1 MDQAQRNPRPRWR
14 LRLVAYLRVSTDRQA
29 ERGLGLHVQE
39 QAVRAWAKAN
49 GHRITMWCR
58 DEGVSGSNGL
68 GTRAALPE
76 ALRVLRTGAADGLV
90 VYRLDRLA
98 RDLVLQEQLLAEVRR
113 IGRQVFTTSAG
124 EAAFLEEH
132 PDDPSR
138 KLIRQI
144 LGAVSEYERAMI
156 RLRMQ
161 SGRIS
166 RRERGDYAGYG
177 SPPYG
182 WRAER
187 GGRGEGVR
195 LVEVE
200 SEQVTLARIAELR
213 VGGASLRQIAEALER
228 EGHKTRRDGKPF
240 TRKDKDGR
248 EVEHTPRRWHPQT
261 LAAIIR
267 RLDDR

>member
-1 MDQAQRNPRPRWR
+1 
-14 LRLVAYLRVSTDRQA
+14 VSTDRQA
-29 ERGLGLHVQE
+29 EQGLGLQLQE
-39 QAVRAWAKAN
+39 QAIRAWAKAN
-49 GHRITMWCR
+49 GHRITLWCR

-68 GTRAALPE
+68 DTRVALPE
-76 ALRVLRTGAADGLV
+76 VLRALKTGEAAGLV

-98 RDLVLQEQLLAEVRR
+98 RDLVLQEQLLDEIRR
-113 IGRQVFTTSAG
+113 MGREVFTTSAG
-124 EAAFLEEH
+124 EAAFLEDD
-132 PDDPSR
+132 PSDPSR

-144 LGAVSEYERAMI
+144 LGAVAEWERAI
-156 RLRMQ
+156 IGLRMQ
-161 SGRIS
+161 AGRVS

-200 SEQVTLARIAELR
+200 SEQVTLARIRELR
-213 VGGASLRQIAEALER
+213 AGGSSLRQIAEVLNR
-228 EGHKTRRDGKPF
+228 EGNKTRRDGKPF
-240 TRKDKDGR
+240 VRRDKQGK
-248 EVEHTPRRWHPQT
+248 EVEYTPGRWHPQALT
-261 LAAIIR
+261 AILR